1 MKNCVANFY
10 MSFLRV
16 HDVLSFQMRAGVM
29 AFLLVWAGMPNM
41 AMAATT
47 TVCDMAALNSTI
59 SSAGP
64 GDVIKMCNG
73 TWNNSKIVFQVNG
86 TSSGPI
92 TLKAETPGKVFLTGS
107 SQLYIA
113 GRFAVVDGLVFK
125 GRYTGS
131 DFGIIRFQ
139 NEKSGSCSDC
149 RLTNVSVLEYN
160 PSDSAKNT
168 KWVIMHGA
176 RNRVDH
182 SHFRGKTNLGAM
194 VQIKRDGSGVPNY
207 HRIDHNFL
215 EKRPD
220 IPSTTNVNGDTL
232 EIGSQGKYAFE
243 ESRSIIEYN
252 YLLDINSDYEVITVK
267 SSGNTVRY
275 NVLDS
280 SVGVLSLRQG
290 TNNLIDGNYII
301 GRGKSGTGGVR
312 ITGSGHT
319 IVNNYIVGINPGKT
333 DSKSPIILSSGT
345 DVLQATEAGLPSFYH
360 YPVAEN
366 ITVAHNTV
374 VDSGLG
380 IIIGQGNRVRPPR
393 NVKINANLFLR
404 TGGVC
409 VDDLHSGPNIDFL
422 DNVCHAATN
431 SSSTPGFYNFNPE
444 LRADGSGIFRPG
456 AGSRVVNGTSTKAIS
471 GLKDMDGQARVGAYD
486 LGADEF
492 VSGSKG
498 RGPIEICETG
508 PRTYGNGGACAGSI
522 QPAPKSPTNL
532 SIL

>member
-1 MKNCVANFY
+1 MKNRVANLY

-16 HDVLSFQMRAGVM
+16 HGVLSFLIRTGVI
-29 AFLLVWAGMPNM
+29 AILFVCSGIPNV
-41 AMAATT
+41 AMSATT
-47 TVCDMAALNSTI
+47 TVCDKAELNSAI
-59 SSAGP
+59 SSARP

-86 TSSGPI
+86 TSSSPI

-113 GRFAVVDGLVFK
+113 GKFAVVDGLVFK

-131 DFGIIRFQ
+131 DFGIIQFQ
-139 NEKSGSCSDC
+139 NENSGSCSDC

-168 KWVIMHGA
+168 KWVIMHGV

-207 HRIDHNFL
+207 HRIDHNFF

-220 IPSTTNVNGDTL
+220 MRSATNVNGDTL
-232 EIGSQGKYAFE
+232 EIGSQGKYAYT

-252 YLLDINSDYEVITVK
+252 YMLDIDSDYEVITVK

-280 SVGVLSLRQG
+280 SVGTLSLRQG
-290 TNNLIDGNYII
+290 TNNRIDGNYIV

-312 ITGSGHT
+312 VNGKGHT

-333 DSKSPIILSSGT
+333 DSKSPIILASGT
-345 DVLQATEAGLPSFYH
+345 DVLQATDAGQPFYH
-360 YPVAEN
+360 YAVAEN

-374 VDSGLG
+374 VDSGMG
-380 IIIGQGNRVRPPR
+380 IVIGQGNRARAPR
-393 NVKINANLFLR
+393 NVKINANVFLR
-404 TGGVC
+404 TGGLC
-409 VDDLHSGPNIDFL
+409 VEDVKSGPNIEFF

-431 SSSTPGFYNFNPE
+431 SSNNPGFYNFNPE
-444 LRADGSGIFRPG
+444 LRADGRGIFRPG
-456 AGSRVVNGTSTKAIS
+456 AGSRVVNGTSTKAIA

-492 VSGSKG
+492 VSGSNG

-508 PRTYGNGGACAGSI
+508 PRTYGNGGACAGSNR
-522 QPAPKSPTNL
+522 PAPKPPTNL